1 MSAVRADQINSSGRE
16 SNGRANPK
24 VGPITLATHPTTMI
38 ANMLRHTDKTNR
50 PAMLVVRERSAD
62 MTEAP
67 GIKSI
72 VITPG
77 KGRSGECVRASPTE
91 NTWADKSQSAVNT
104 GPRTPANDLSL
115 HAVHTSLV
123 ILSQIAKT
131 LTCLC
136 KTARSSSMFDES
148 SLVVTRE
155 SKKGKGR
162 VLSVQCV
169 VDRASPRKLCY
180 L

>member
-1 MSAVRADQINSSGRE
+1 
-16 SNGRANPK
+16 
-24 VGPITLATHPTTMI
+24 
-38 ANMLRHTDKTNR
+38 
-50 PAMLVVRERSAD
+50 MLVVRERSAD

-123 ILSQIAKT
+123 ILRTPANDLSLHAVHTSLVILSQIAKP